1 MNDIATQ
8 ISYFFRRYSTWITIA
23 LVLLYV
29 TVMALSY
36 YTIFGMLGGKHLPM
50 VLSGLIVLGLFMVYS
65 VHHPYYL
72 IMLMVGATYL
82 GGFITIV
89 DDGLIPF
96 SLFQLLMFLS
106 FGVFLLHRLYRNDF
120 ELRITGFELE
130 WFLFFSI
137 ISFSLL
143 YAPDPFDGTIY
154 LLRYIVLFAMMY
166 MIINVV
172 QRSEEVSYLL
182 YFLIG
187 ISVLLASASI
197 FYSLA
202 DPESVAEVVV
212 SEGGRL
218 DRETLFDMDPN
229 RYAALFLLPIA
240 FLASVTLSGWS
251 IKYRVISVIL
261 LFIMILGVLSTYSR
275 SVMVA
280 VAIMLVLIAILYR
293 QYQLFLWFGVL
304 GLLSILLIPELQSF
318 AATVLRR
325 AGDIFAGATDDSS
338 RIRILLGLAAIYM
351 FFDTYMLGVGFRG
364 FSHHFT
370 DYFTMQESI
379 GVIMPHNIVYTIGAE
394 LGLLGLIVF
403 GFLIWK
409 IGATG
414 YENIKKS
421 ETRLQRANSVALFS
435 AFIAMF
441 IFYQFYGGFMYDNNM
456 WAIIALIFAQRWL
469 ILENK

>member
-1 MNDIATQ
+1 MNDIASQ
-8 ISYFFRRYSTWITIA
+8 VSLFLRRYPSWIAVA
-23 LVLLYV
+23 LILVY
-29 TVMALSY
+29 TAIMALSY
-36 YTIFGMLGGKHLPM
+36 YTIFGMLGGKHLPL
-50 VLSGLIVLGLFMVYS
+50 VLTGLTVFGLFLVYS
-65 VHHPYYL
+65 IHHPYYL

-82 GGFITIV
+82 GGFITII

-106 FGVFLLHRLYRNDF
+106 FGVFLLHRLYLNDF
-120 ELRITGFELE
+120 QIKITGLELE

-154 LLRYIVLFAMMY
+154 LLRYVVLFAMMY

-187 ISVLLASASI
+187 ISVMLASASI
-197 FYSLA
+197 FFAVA
-202 DPESVAEVVV
+202 DPASVAEAVV

-240 FLASVTLSGWS
+240 FLASVTLSGWPF
-251 IKYRVISVIL
+251 KYRVISVLL
-261 LFIMILGVLSTYSR
+261 LFVMILGVLSTYSR
-275 SVMVA
+275 SVMIA
-280 VAIMLVLIAILYR
+280 VAFMLVLIAIIYR
-293 QYQLFLWFGVL
+293 QYQLFVWFGVL

-325 AGDIFAGATDDSS
+325 VGDIFAGATDDSS
-338 RIRILLGLAAIYM
+338 RIRILLGLASIYM

-364 FSHHFT
+364 FSHYFT
-370 DYFTMQESI
+370 DYFTTHESI

-394 LGLLGLIVF
+394 LGLIGLLIF

-409 IGATG
+409 IGMTG
-414 YENIKKS
+414 YQNIKIS

-441 IFYQFYGGFMYDNNM
+441 IFYQFYGGFMYDNNL
-456 WAIIALIFAQRWL
+456 WAIISLIFAQRWL
-469 ILENK
+469 ILEKK